1 VNRLVVEYP
10 RVAALLPPSLL
21 IAVGVAGPNLTEEQR
36 STPLT
41 PEEQAKYDETMAQI
55 DAVNR
60 PTPPVQPTPQQI
72 ERLVKQYPDTV
83 SAVEE
88 EVVAKDDT
96 TGDTTGD
103 DFIEKNLVQPKKLS
117 RIERIK
123 AAQSEYDPLFKELLG
138 DTKQDA
144 RTNAFLLLADAGFKL
159 ASTYKPTFAMAASE
173 AAKDLPRGLAAI
185 AAQQKDRDVKV
196 KTAALTQ
203 AITDVTA
210 EDAARRAREDKL
222 LDIDKAVLVAQA
234 KAYADQ
240 RKRQASS

>member
-1 VNRLVVEYP
+1 
-10 RVAALLPPSLL
+10 
-21 IAVGVAGPNLTEEQR
+21 VAGPNLTEEQQ

-60 PTPPVQPTPQQI
+60 PSPPVLGSDQPTPQQI
-72 ERLVKQYPDTV
+72 ERFVKQYPETV
-83 SAVEE
+83 PAVEE

-96 TGDTTGD
+96 TGDTTS

-173 AAKDLPRGLAAI
+173 AAKDIPRGLAAI

-210 EDAARRAREDKL
+210 EDAARRAEKTSFL
-222 LDIDKAVLVAQA
+222 I
-234 KAYADQ
+234 
-240 RKRQASS
+240 